1 MILTRRRINR
11 PQRVNYLKTTLLM
24 FQGSQCGST
33 DIWVRTFSSACVI
46 SALSKWISACQT
58 IANGFRICVSG
69 LVFAPRGQFT
79 CVTPKSANVI
89 SQYYINDTT
98 ETRTSPK
105 SDTKIF
111 CFNCDPS
118 SWSRLSDLFLTR
130 LIVSQLLFVALQISL
145 QPCHHASKQLPSVQ

>member
-1 MILTRRRINR
+1 MIWTSRRINR

-24 FQGSQCGST
+24 FQGFQCGST
-33 DIWVRTFSSACVI
+33 DIWVRTSSSACVI

-69 LVFAPRGQFT
+69 LFFAPRGQFT

-98 ETRTSPK
+98 K
-105 SDTKIF
+105 TKIF
-111 CFNCDPS
+111 CFNCDPP
-118 SWSRLSDLFLTR
+118 SWSRLSDLFSTR